1 MNKAA
6 KTVLKGQLQKRKL
19 DEIAFTAV
27 SKLSLEQVHEKRKL
41 KAPEMAKKALLSPPS
56 ITLSLCQICKE
67 VQKPHCGQAFWM
79 NAQKSFF
86 QLPKLK

>member
-41 KAPEMAKKALLSPPS
+41 KVPEMAKKLCSVRQALRSACVKFFFVD
-56 ITLSLCQICKE
+56 SLF
-67 VQKPHCGQAFWM
+67 G
-79 NAQKSFF
+79 
-86 QLPKLK
+86 

>member
-41 KAPEMAKKALLSPPS
+41 KAPEMAKKGS
-56 ITLSLCQICKE
+56 
-67 VQKPHCGQAFWM
+67 
-79 NAQKSFF
+79 AQSAKHYA
-86 QLPKLK
+86 QLVSNL